1 MKVKILLTSLG
12 LIFVW
17 PGLNFKFKDVTIK
30 IHGLE
35 VTNIKSTGKPGDLYE
50 INKSGIYFNTRDI
63 VIVITYLQ
71 FPNKNP
77 ISSLDAYN
85 SHREFFK

>member
-1 MKVKILLTSLG
+1 M
-12 LIFVW
+12 W
-17 PGLNFKFKDVTIK
+17 PGVNFMFNEMAIK

-35 VTNIKSTGKPGDLYE
+35 VTNINSTGNPGTLLKID
-50 INKSGIYFNTRDI
+50 KSGIHFNTRDM

-85 SHREFFK
+85 SYKDFFK